1 MKPNIDS
8 LFRPLEAVDNDA
20 IMKVAEKLKKS
31 RSRADHSVAKF
42 LQRVCI
48 FREEQSAGGIS
59 QPDSSFTSNH
69 GLRHLQD

>member
-42 LQRVCI
+42 LERVCI
-48 FREEQSAGGIS
+48 FREEQSRGGLS
-59 QPDSSFTSNH
+59 RPDSSFDTDH
-69 GLRHLQD
+69 GLQHLQE